1 MIFLFAQ
8 ILAVI
13 IVIVAIA
20 ALLIDRALTR
30 RRLAALEMI
39 RNRSR
44 DRQRSLRKVETFIS
58 QMDDVLDDM
67 DDIIKEEPCRT
78 TAAPTPSEQTT
89 VPHNTPAHHMSEPST
104 AQKSSPPG

>member
-44 DRQRSLRKVETFIS
+44 DRQRS